1 MHPLFHIAGIKLE
14 YVKSNLWR
22 QRGRVV
28 SVAGFVPGSHWFS
41 SFFLIQSQFD
51 SLILL
56 DVISTVCFI
65 GPEKPLR
72 GIGQSSKLSH
82 LRADNS
88 HILPF

>member
-1 MHPLFHIAGIKLE
+1 MA
-14 YVKSNLWR
+14 V
-22 QRGRVV
+22 
-28 SVAGFVPGSHWFS
+28 FVPGSHWFS
-41 SFFLIQSQFD
+41 SFFLIQTQLD

-56 DVISTVCFI
+56 EVISTVCFI